1 MFSFGGLLARKP
13 NARRGKSESA
23 ILRSTLTHWE
33 TLESRHCRAAVDDVI
48 AKTAADFSPDSDP
61 EQLLVTSLSI
71 LGNDKSLSGNLAD
84 LSIVSTTACVNTKN
98 GGFLKFTRD
107 GAGGITGVKYGLP
120 TRAIISEEKFDK
132 AKDFVLSEISVWHAE
147 ELVRIENYY
156 RTVGEVID
164 RFVGFYRANVG
175 AGAGWFASAG
185 GSSLKDIGSAAIS
198 LKPAPGAVLS
208 VGGRAMELLLSAYR
222 SSQLETLDGLVS
234 ATREQLRQDC
244 EAEFKTASAEALS
257 MSTDFLN
264 SFSKEG
270 KRVFG
275 NDSFVYTEVDKAPMI
290 SPANRPMGIMT
301 GAMGT
306 SQAAG
311 MSLISSATVRI
322 NLNIEDYSGPL
333 AQVTAWREGHDLKK
347 HKYDAASQGRLEDM
361 YGDALIAFASRGGFD
376 VEWKNGKWVGRD
388 FYSPT
393 MSVPRSSAEEQAAH
407 YAAVMSS
414 RWLTFDGIDIAAELN
429 RIGYKKK

>member
-1 MFSFGGLLARKP
+1 MFSFGGLLARKS
-13 NARRGKSESA
+13 NARRGKPESA
-23 ILRSTLTHWE
+23 NLLSTLTHWE
-33 TLESRHCRAAVDDVI
+33 TLESRHCRAAVGDVI

-61 EQLLVTSLSI
+61 EQLLVTSLNI
-71 LGNDKSLSGNLAD
+71 LGNDKALSGNLAD
-84 LSIVSTTACVNTKN
+84 LSIVNTTACVNTKN

-107 GAGGITGVKYGLP
+107 GLGGITGVNYGLP

-132 AKDFVLSEISVWHAE
+132 AKDFVLAEISVWHAE

-156 RTVGEVID
+156 RTVSQVID
-164 RFVGFYRANVG
+164 QFVGFYRANVG

-185 GSSLKDIGSAAIS
+185 GSSLKDIGSAAIG
-198 LKPAPGAVLS
+198 LKPGPGAVLS

-222 SSQLETLDGLVS
+222 NSQLETLDGLVS

-244 EAEFKTASAEALS
+244 EAEFKAASAEALS

-264 SFSKEG
+264 SFSKAG

-275 NDSFVYTEVDKAPMI
+275 NDSFVYTEVDKAPMM

-311 MSLISSATVRI
+311 MSLISSATVKI
-322 NLNIEDYSGPL
+322 NLNIEDFSGPL

-347 HKYDAASQGRLEDM
+347 HRYDAALQGTLDEM
-361 YGDALIAFASRGGFD
+361 YGDALIAFSSQAGFG
-376 VEWKNGKWVGRD
+376 VTWENGQWVGRD
-388 FYSPT
+388 AYSST
-393 MSVPRSSAEEQAAH
+393 MNVPRTSAEDQAAY
-407 YAAVMSS
+407 YAGVMWH
-414 RWLTFDGIDIAAELN
+414 RLLTFDGIDIAGELN
-429 RIGYKKK
+429 RIGHKKK